1 MTLKEFFKGKPR
13 GSKADM
19 CLKLGITR
27 TWMSQIVSGRKV
39 PSVELAVAIESVTLG
54 VVTRADLRPD
64 VFK

>member
-1 MTLKEFFKGKPR
+1 MTLKEFFRGKKR

-19 CLKLGITR
+19 CVKLGITR

-54 VVTRADLRPD
+54 QVTRVDLRPD